1 MWKRTTAKIFLWIV
15 RWGKRIGTKLS
26 IRKILALFMALS
38 LKMRIAVIAI
48 LCMGIVIGGA
58 AGQIHKIGWVE
69 AFEGAGV
76 SLNPLVLLWNAI
88 TTFVGWECIF
98 IAIIVVIAV
107 VLWDMFSEDRNGKK
121 DARGFE
127 YADNPLYGS
136 ARWMTES
143 QLKKVLTLTP
153 PRYAE
158 GLIFGERGGNVVSM
172 PLATPFN
179 RHVLCIGAS
188 GSGKSRTII
197 RNGILQ
203 SIKNQES
210 CVITDPSGE
219 LYRDTA
225 EYARRSGYTIKVFN
239 LIDPQHGNRWNLLK
253 RMPAGDIDGAQM
265 LASVIV
271 TNTLGARQEKDFWA
285 RAEEN
290 LLNAMILYALS
301 FPNGAEERSIPGVYQ
316 LLVSNTLERLASIMS
331 RLPIDH
337 PARPSWAIFRES
349 NETVQKQVKTGLSER
364 LQILQNKGI
373 RALMGEGLEDENIDL
388 EDLGRKKMMCY
399 VIIPVFDSTKMFISS
414 MFFSFL
420 IRDLTQQG
428 ELQVPVNL
436 LMDEFVNLG
445 TLGISADGSDFVK
458 ALNNVRKYGIRM
470 LMVTQSLPDLQSR
483 YRGNLYD
490 AIIGACDF
498 QLMLGCNDLETA
510 EYWSKLS
517 GETTIEYTTT
527 AREHNDWSLNP
538 LDGMMHHKES
548 EGKGKRA
555 VLTPH
560 EVLTLSREFG
570 EEELLLRVTGNNL
583 LKLHRFDFS
592 KHPDAKELVK
602 SDINRYDPLHPEE
615 AATDEYVLPRGKSA
629 PGRAVDAP
637 ESQEG
642 IEKEVADLY
651 EEVREARANH
661 APIEAPLEMEVDKEL
676 VVPNWMRD
684 PYHAKSFQ
692 PASEALQERNRPIQK
707 FSEPEKT
714 MENTNFAEN
723 SNKVTRGYQ
732 FGLDDTEERRKMIEE
747 VSRRRQKAV
756 SWKTDPFTKPSETR
770 KVEQEALQEQK
781 ERAGLLMG
789 SEMERAQSL
798 SKAAK
803 MMEKAS
809 SSMIASEPV
818 LEVSKELEGVPDA
831 PKAPEKVME
840 VRKPKDMRES
850 EKAKKKNPP
859 MQERAPKPKT
869 SEKKEDAPQGGG
881 WIDWD

>member
-1 MWKRTTAKIFLWIV
+1 MWKRTAAKIFLWVV
-15 RWGKRIGTKLS
+15 RWGKKIGAKLS
-26 IRKILALFMALS
+26 IRKIPALFMALRPQ
-38 LKMRIAVIAI
+38 MRIAVIAI
-48 LCMGIVIGGA
+48 IGLGVMIGGA
-58 AGQIHKIGWVE
+58 AGQIQRIGWLGT
-69 AFEGAGV
+69 FEGTGV
-76 SLNPLVLLWNAI
+76 SLNPFSLIWNAL
-88 TTFVGWECIF
+88 TTFAGWQCIL
-98 IAIIVVIAV
+98 ISVVVAV
-107 VLWDMFSEDRNGKK
+107 VVALWDTFSDDKHGKK
-121 DARGFE
+121 DVRGFE
-127 YADNPLYGS
+127 YADNHLYGS
-136 ARWMTES
+136 ARWMTET
-143 QLKKVLTLTP
+143 QLKKVLALTP

-158 GLIFGERGGNVVSM
+158 GLIFGERDGNVVSM
-172 PLATPFN
+172 PFNTPFN
-179 RHVLCIGAS
+179 RHVLCVGAS

-203 SIKNQES
+203 SVKNQES

-225 EYARRSGYTIKVFN
+225 EYARRAGYTIKVFN
-239 LIDPQHGNRWNLLK
+239 LIDPKHGNRWNLLK
-253 RMPAGDIDGAQM
+253 QMPAGDIDGAQM

-301 FPNGAEERSIPGVYQ
+301 FPDGAEERSIPGLYQ
-316 LLVSNTLERLASIMS
+316 LLVSNTLERLTSVMG
-331 RLPIDH
+331 RLPTDH
-337 PARPSWAIFRES
+337 PARPSWAIFKES

-373 RALMGEGLEDENIDL
+373 QALMGEGLENENINL
-388 EDLGRKKMMCY
+388 EELGQKKTVCY
-399 VIIPVFDSTKMFISS
+399 VIIPVFDSTKTFISS

-420 IRDLTQQG
+420 IRDLTKQG
-428 ELQVPVNL
+428 ELRVPVNL

-470 LMVTQSLPDLQSR
+470 TMVTQSLPDLQSR

-498 QLMLGCNDLETA
+498 QLMLGCNDMETA

-517 GETTIEYTTT
+517 GEATVEYTTT
-527 AREHNDWSLNP
+527 ARERNDWSLNP
-538 LDGMMHHKES
+538 LDGMMHHRES

-602 SDINRYDPLHPEE
+602 SDITRYDPLHPEA

-637 ESQEG
+637 EPQEG
-642 IEKEVADLY
+642 FEKEVAAIY
-651 EEVREARANH
+651 EGVREARANRV
-661 APIEAPLEMEVDKEL
+661 PVESPSEAEVDKDL
-676 VVPNWMRD
+676 VIPSWMRD
-684 PYHAKSFQ
+684 PYHTKSFQ
-692 PASEALQERNRPIQK
+692 PASEALQERARPVQEP
-707 FSEPEKT
+707 FEPEGSV
-714 MENTNFAEN
+714 ENTDFTEN

-732 FGLDDTEERRKMIEE
+732 FGLDDTEERREMIEE
-747 VSRRRQKAV
+747 VIRRRQRPV
-756 SWKTDPFTKPSETR
+756 SWKTDPFTKPSEAR
-770 KVEQEALQEQK
+770 RAEQKALQEQK

-789 SEMERAQSL
+789 SEMERAQS
-798 SKAAK
+798 SPRTAK
-803 MMEKAS
+803 NEKAS
-809 SSMIASEPV
+809 SVLSYLPV
-818 LEVSKELEGVPDA
+818 TETPKESG
-831 PKAPEKVME
+831 KMPEE
-840 VRKPKDMRES
+840 RTPKDTQEP
-850 EKAKKKNPP
+850 EKAKSPNPTI
-859 MQERAPKPKT
+859 QEEASKQET
-869 SEKKEDAPQGGG
+869 SEKKETLPQGGG